1 MNMQVNPLCVTT
13 TACRDGVAAAELF
26 PDASVRLFLNC
37 EYVGSG
43 ERDDAGRIE
52 NLETDAADLIDEQAL
67 CQLESDL
74 LRRCPCQQST

>member
-52 NLETDAADLIDEQAL
+52 NLETEITSRKAALAKKGVTVIADTEG
-67 CQLESDL
+67 S
-74 LRRCPCQQST
+74 SNG